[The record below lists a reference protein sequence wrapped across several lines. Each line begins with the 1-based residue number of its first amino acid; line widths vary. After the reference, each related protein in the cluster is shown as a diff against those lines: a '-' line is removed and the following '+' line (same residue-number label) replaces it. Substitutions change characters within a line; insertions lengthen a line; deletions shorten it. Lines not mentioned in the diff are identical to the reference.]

1 MMMHFKGLS
10 KVFVI
15 SLDEKIAIEY
25 SVGRGVA
32 L

>member
-1 MMMHFKGLS
+1 MMMHFKDLL

-15 SLDEKIAIEY
+15 SLDEKITIEY

-32 L
+32 V